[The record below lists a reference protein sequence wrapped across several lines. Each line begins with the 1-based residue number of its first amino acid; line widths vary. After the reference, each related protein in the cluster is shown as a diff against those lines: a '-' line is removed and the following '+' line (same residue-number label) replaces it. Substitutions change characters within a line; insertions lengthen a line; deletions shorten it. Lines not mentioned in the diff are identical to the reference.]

1 MYSEERGRNIDKK
14 VEKTRTEV
22 REKEE
27 MQLKICYRSFK
38 KHLGYLFLQLN
49 LHYWSQFTETVC
61 YRYITN
67 RAQ

>member
-14 VEKTRTEV
+14 VEKNRIEV

-38 KHLGYLFLQLN
+38 KHWVIFFCN
-49 LHYWSQFTETVC
+49 
-61 YRYITN
+61 
-67 RAQ
+67 

>member
-1 MYSEERGRNIDKK
+1 MYSEERGRNINKK

-38 KHLGYLFLQLN
+38 KQALFFCN
-49 LHYWSQFTETVC
+49 
-61 YRYITN
+61 
-67 RAQ
+67 